1 MIQHSVVSQQKPPDR
16 RTQMSIARKMARRS
30 KKVEENENLK
40 IAEKYSK
47 MYYGL
52 LNPGGVHI
60 EDESNIPLSDREAI
74 LKIYNQVYDKVEIRD
89 GAVLCYK
96 AEA

>member
-1 MIQHSVVSQQKPPDR
+1 
-16 RTQMSIARKMARRS
+16 MARRS

-60 EDESNIPLSDREAI
+60 EAESNIPLSDREAI